1 MTEEHSDRPAEE
13 PRPEAVAPEQPA
25 PERTDD
31 VAALRA
37 QADRYKAE
45 AERNWQ
51 QFLHAAADL
60 ENYKKQAVRQRDEAV
75 QRVRTSLLSVVLAVV
90 DNLERALEHSAAS
103 EPGAVLEGIRMT
115 HRQVMDMLHNM
126 GVRPIEARGKP
137 FDPRVHEAIDVA
149 PARDLG
155 AAPDTVV
162 EEIQRGYLLNG
173 EMLRPARVRVAK

>member
-1 MTEEHSDRPAEE
+1 MNERSDRPAEE
-13 PRPEAVAPEQPA
+13 PRAETVAPEPPA
-25 PERTDD
+25 PEMTDD
-31 VAALRA
+31 VTALQA
-37 QADRYKAE
+37 QVARYKGE

-60 ENYKKQAVRQRDEAV
+60 ENYKKQAARQREDAV
-75 QRVRTSLLSVVLAVV
+75 QRVRASLLSVVLAVV